1 MRSQKG
7 GHHCP
12 NDNSAHQVRSRLRRY
27 QLIQS
32 CCLQF
37 QQPKA
42 LVSGSWR
49 KLATK
54 KFAVRS
60 IGEFACI
67 QGQFGDN
74 HKVKLGKNRSKT
86 NGVKLSKMASGLW
99 VSLRYFPWRKSKTR
113 LKQLI
118 KLDVNKRDALG
129 AAKSGKGP
137 WRLSR
142 TVPAQRGLSIEFLA
156 EQGCLI

>member
-99 VSLRYFPWRKSKTR
+99 VSLRYLRYFTSNLSWPGVGSDRRCRWMHFSAAIEQNLMGSAR
-113 LKQLI
+113 LTEA
-118 KLDVNKRDALG
+118 N
-129 AAKSGKGP
+129 P
-137 WRLSR
+137 
-142 TVPAQRGLSIEFLA
+142 
-156 EQGCLI
+156 